1 MFNIINLNIY
11 HLRVIFISLKNVRLL
26 QITIKKTH
34 LPMEGVPGVCGP
46 AEINIK

>member
-11 HLRVIFISLKNVRLL
+11 HLRTIFFFKKCTSSTNYNKKN
-26 QITIKKTH
+26 H